1 MRSRFAHEIMDTPA
15 LTVHR
20 DLPVGELARLLL
32 DQKADGACVMD
43 GDTLVGVVTSM
54 DLLWSEKP
62 MHMPTVITFM
72 DLVFPLGGAAAEQEL
87 HKIMGATVGEIMSA
101 PPITVAFDTP
111 VATLATQMIDQH
123 LTLLPVVRE
132 GHLLGVVTK
141 ASILRAAFGPSEA

>member
-1 MRSRFAHEIMDTPA
+1 MRARFAHEIMDSPA

-32 DQKADGACVMD
+32 DQNADGACVMD
-43 GDTLVGVVTSM
+43 EDTLVGVVTSM

-62 MHMPTVITFM
+62 VHMPTVITFM
-72 DLVFPLGGAAAEQEL
+72 ELVFPLGGAAAEQEL

-111 VATLATQMIDQH
+111 IAALATQMIDQH

-141 ASILRAAFGPSEA
+141 AALLRAAFGPTVA